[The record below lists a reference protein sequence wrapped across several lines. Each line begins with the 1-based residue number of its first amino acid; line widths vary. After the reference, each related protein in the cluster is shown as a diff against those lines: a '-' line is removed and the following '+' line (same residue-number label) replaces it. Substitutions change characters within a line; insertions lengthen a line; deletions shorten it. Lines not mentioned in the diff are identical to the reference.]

1 MSRSKF
7 FDKIRVSTIERQVE
21 DCYNEGISF
30 YLKETNGDPIKFTYP
45 YACDGIIETKTQE
58 GKLLKLLMEYL
69 EKIDESKRYL
79 YKSNNIIIYG
89 GDHEIDRMFERKFE

>member
-30 YLKETNGDPIKFTYP
+30 YFKETNGDPIKFTYP
-45 YACDGIIETKTQE
+45 YTCDG
-58 GKLLKLLMEYL
+58 
-69 EKIDESKRYL
+69 
-79 YKSNNIIIYG
+79 IIYG
-89 GDHEIDRMFERKFE
+89 GDHEIDRMFERKFEQLVSKIVCKNVKLSINENFGYVSSNELSYNKC

>member
-45 YACDGIIETKTQE
+45 YACD
-58 GKLLKLLMEYL
+58 
-69 EKIDESKRYL
+69 
-79 YKSNNIIIYG
+79 
-89 GDHEIDRMFERKFE
+89 

>member
-30 YLKETNGDPIKFTYP
+30 YFKK
-45 YACDGIIETKTQE
+45 Q
-58 GKLLKLLMEYL
+58 MEIQLSSLIHMLVMNYL
-69 EKIDESKRYL
+69 WRRS
-79 YKSNNIIIYG
+79 
-89 GDHEIDRMFERKFE
+89 

>member
-30 YLKETNGDPIKFTYP
+30 YFKETNEDPIKFTYP
-45 YACDGIIETKTQE
+45 YACDE
-58 GKLLKLLMEYL
+58 LFME
-69 EKIDESKRYL
+69 
-79 YKSNNIIIYG
+79 
-89 GDHEIDRMFERKFE
+89 EIMK